1 MAVVRLFIENIDDV
15 SRVTEEL
22 ENLGMKILQGD
33 LENMS
38 LLSVNFEN
46 PLRDIK
52 SSQLFEFMDF
62 GISVLIIIFLGHL
75 VSHYNSDHVIRK
87 L

>member
-33 LENMS
+33 LRKYVIIECQ
-38 LLSVNFEN
+38 VVF
-46 PLRDIK
+46 LR
-52 SSQLFEFMDF
+52 
-62 GISVLIIIFLGHL
+62 IS
-75 VSHYNSDHVIRK
+75 
-87 L
+87 

>member
-15 SRVTEEL
+15 SGVTEEL

-38 LLSVNFEN
+38 SLSV
-46 PLRDIK
+46 
-52 SSQLFEFMDF
+52 
-62 GISVLIIIFLGHL
+62 
-75 VSHYNSDHVIRK
+75 K
-87 L
+87 LSF

>member
-52 SSQLFEFMDF
+52 SSQ
-62 GISVLIIIFLGHL
+62 
-75 VSHYNSDHVIRK
+75 
-87 L
+87 